1 LFLSDLWLAGLGKG
15 MGLVRLASQAGTGFS
30 FHHKRSQFREKQR
43 LVPTVNKKALLMKQ
57 EKFNSL

>member
-1 LFLSDLWLAGLGKG
+1 

-30 FHHKRSQFREKQR
+30 FHHKRSQLREKQS

-57 EKFNSL
+57 RKFNSL